1 MTPQTPGSSQ
11 SNPGPQS
18 ASPLPAGSANRRTG
32 SEQTGSR
39 RPLAVK
45 SGEDYR
51 TQMISDRLTVSKC
64 VFGKDVV
71 YQQAPSSRLSVLDN
85 APSESSGFEVET
97 PEASTSTARSST
109 EQSNKKKKLSR
120 LSALLHSSLCKSGR
134 SVVIKCGPEVEGRK
148 LTRSVLSRSMGNEL
162 STRKSSGIG
171 DSETLKP

>member
-11 SNPGPQS
+11 SNPGPPS
-18 ASPLPAGSANRRTG
+18 ASPLSARSANRR
-32 SEQTGSR
+32 TGSR

-64 VFGKDVV
+64 VFGK
-71 YQQAPSSRLSVLDN
+71 APSSRLSVLDN

-120 LSALLHSSLCKSGR
+120 LSALLHTSLCKSGR
-134 SVVIKCGPEVEGRK
+134 SVVIKCGPEFEGRK
-148 LTRSVLSRSMGNEL
+148 LTRSVLSRSLGNEL